1 MIERLACSADV
12 GIGTIRYYQQRG
24 LLPVPSRIAV
34 FGHYPIEVVERLRYR
49 KRAQE
54 LSKRAQELGFSLDEI
69 SELLRLEV
77 GTKRSHPRN
86 CW

>member
-1 MIERLACSADV
+1 M
-12 GIGTIRYYQQRG
+12 
-24 LLPVPSRIAV
+24 
-34 FGHYPIEVVERLRYR
+34 FGHYPIELVERLRCS

-77 GTKRSHPRN
+77 GTKRSAIRAIAGDRLAQIERKLADLKRMQTVLKH
-86 CW
+86 